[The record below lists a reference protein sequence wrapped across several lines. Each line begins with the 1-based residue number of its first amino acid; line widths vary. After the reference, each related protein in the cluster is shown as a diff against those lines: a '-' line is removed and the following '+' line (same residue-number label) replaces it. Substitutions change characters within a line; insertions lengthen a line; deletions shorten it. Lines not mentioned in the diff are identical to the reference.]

1 MAELRRA
8 LRVFIK
14 SPGFAAIAVLSLA
27 LGIGANTAIF
37 SLLNAVALRTLAAPQ
52 PYRLAGL
59 FTFDSA
65 GARGNFSYAD
75 FEQIRSYQ
83 QAFSSLFLWT
93 DDALRTLEA
102 DGVLFPGSVLAA
114 SNGFAETMRMRP
126 IIGRGIAAGDTNVAV
141 LGYQCW
147 HRYFHASTAV
157 LGKTIRV
164 DGKPCIVVG
173 VAPENFTSMELGGTI
188 DAIVPL
194 AALVPIDRLHGDRNP
209 GWEITGRLKSG
220 ITLDRARSE
229 MEALWPRIRPDPQS
243 RIRLES
249 AARGTGFNFARQR
262 FTFPL
267 QILMISV
274 GLLLLLASVNLATLL
289 LARANAQQRETGI
302 QLALGAS
309 RTRILRQYLTES
321 MLLTGAGSLAGVACA
336 RWAVHF
342 LAQFVW
348 TGNIER
354 VPDVP
359 LDGRVFAFILAAA
372 AVSGLIFGLIPAVR
386 ALRMDPSI
394 SLRAGSSSFSGG
406 VGRAGKLLVV
416 IQVAVSVVLV
426 IAATLFTGTLR
437 NLRSIP
443 LGLNSANV
451 LGMQLINRP
460 GGYRGMNP
468 LSYYPE
474 LYERLAQVP
483 GVRAVS
489 SSTLPPIMPPFF
501 AGRTVK
507 ADRATANAQVFL
519 VAPQFFETM
528 QIPFIAGRDFTFH
541 DVAKTPKVAIVSESL
556 ARKLFSSSGA
566 VGRHLTVSGAGA
578 TDLLIAGVVRD
589 SYTGSLQN
597 HNPMQLFTSV
607 FQLEGSARQPYV
619 LVRTAG
625 VPTGALVGHLRAE
638 VEALGREYPNR
649 IETMDQAIARALVQE
664 RLMASLAGGFGVLAL
679 LLAGSGLYGLMSY
692 SVIRRSR
699 DIGIRMAL
707 GATRH
712 AVLWM
717 IIRESFTLVAAGFAL
732 SAPAVYAGSK
742 MVSALL
748 YGLRPLDPAALGTAV
763 VVLLLSAL
771 LAVYLPA
778 RHAANVDPM
787 VALRSE

>member
-1 MAELRRA
+1 MTEFRRA
-8 LRVFIK
+8 LRVFINA
-14 SPGFAAIAVLSLA
+14 PGLAALAIVSLA
-27 LGIGANTAIF
+27 LGIGANSAIF
-37 SLLNAVALRTLAAPQ
+37 SLLDAVALRTLDTPQ
-52 PYRLAGL
+52 PYRLVGL
-59 FTFDSA
+59 FTVDSA
-65 GARGNFSYAD
+65 RERGSFSYAD
-75 FEQIRSYQ
+75 FERIRSDQ
-83 QAFSSLFLWT
+83 RPFSSLFLWT
-93 DDALRTLEA
+93 DGALRTLEA

-126 IIGRGIAAGDTNVAV
+126 IIGRGIAAGDTDVAV

-147 HRYFHASTAV
+147 RRYFHGSTAA
-157 LGKTIRV
+157 LGKIVRV
-164 DGKPCIVVG
+164 QGKPCTVVG
-173 VAPENFTSMELGGTI
+173 VAPEDFTSMEGEGLI

-194 AALVPIDRLHGDRNP
+194 RAVVPIDRLRSDRNP
-209 GWEITGRLKSG
+209 AWEITGRLKRG
-220 ITLDRARSE
+220 ITLERARSE
-229 MEALWPRIRPDPQS
+229 MEALWLQVRPDSQS

-302 QLALGAS
+302 RLALGAS
-309 RTRILRQYLTES
+309 RMRILRQYLAES

-336 RWAVHF
+336 RWVVHF

-348 TGNIER
+348 TSNIER
-354 VPDVP
+354 TPDVP
-359 LDGRVFAFILAAA
+359 LDGNVLAFTFAV
-372 AVSGLIFGLIPAVR
+372 AVISGLLFGLIPAVR
-386 ALRMDPSI
+386 ALRMDPSM
-394 SLRAGSSSFSGG
+394 SLRTGSSSFSGG
-406 VGRAGKLLVV
+406 AGRAEKMLVV

-426 IAATLFTGTLR
+426 MAATLFTATLR

-443 LGLNSANV
+443 LGRNSANV

-474 LYERLAQVP
+474 LYERLTRVP

-489 SSTLPPIMPPFF
+489 SSTLPPVIPPFF
-501 AGRTVK
+501 PDQLVK
-507 ADRATANAQVFL
+507 TPGATANVQVFL
-519 VAPQFFETM
+519 VAPRFFETM

-541 DVAKTPKVAIVSESL
+541 DVTNAPKVAIVSESL
-556 ARKLFSSSGA
+556 ARKLFPSSDV
-566 VGRHLTVSGAGA
+566 VGQHLTVSGAGA

-589 SYTGSLQN
+589 SYTGSLQK

-607 FQLEGSARQPYV
+607 FQLENGARQPYV

-625 VPTGALVGHLRAE
+625 VPTGALIRQLRAE

-664 RLMASLAGGFGVLAL
+664 RLMASLAAGFGVLAL
-679 LLAGSGLYGLMSY
+679 LLASIGLYGLMSY

-717 IIRESFTLVAAGFAL
+717 VVRESFALVTAGFAL
-732 SAPAVYAGSK
+732 SAPAVYVGSK
-742 MVSALL
+742 MVSGLL
-748 YGLRPLDPAALGTAV
+748 YGIRPLDPAALGTV
-763 VVLLLSAL
+763 VIVLLLSAL

-787 VALRSE
+787 AALRSE